1 MVFKLVL
8 KMYLSLK
15 SALYHEDIH
24 PHHLDDSNR
33 DSRHLSFYLSILI
46 LNSMIIKLKT
56 MKLS

>member
-15 SALYHEDIH
+15 TNYQEHIH

-33 DSRHLSFYLSILI
+33 DSEHLSLYLSILI
-46 LNSMIIKLKT
+46 LNTMIFKLKT